1 MSRSRGCGKLSHNQ
15 NKTPFCLQI
24 SNARPGKCLGG
35 GGAASV
41 TGQTAEG
48 VITLQWPHLRVDNSS
63 WAMPPAITREFCLN
77 TNANIKTAGSKYCF
91 FLFPSLLP
99 DYLTGKSSSNLLKSF
114 IPGKEHSHSGR
125 REAESRNLVSFR

>member
-15 NKTPFCLQI
+15 SKTPYCLQI

-41 TGQTAEG
+41 TGQPQKVSFRSSG
-48 VITLQWPHLRVDNSS
+48 PICGWITLRGRCRLQLQENFASTQTQISKLPG
-63 WAMPPAITREFCLN
+63 AN
-77 TNANIKTAGSKYCF
+77 TV

-99 DYLTGKSSSNLLKSF
+99 DYLTVKSSSNLLKSF
-114 IPGKEHSHSGR
+114 IPGKEHSHSG
-125 REAESRNLVSFR
+125 ESRNLESFR